1 MEIFDFI
8 NNILFFKK
16 NDIELNCEEYKKYNS
31 YLINRWISMHS
42 SDNAMIVNQ
51 TVNRRNFLCK
61 ESDSQYKFLLN
72 VIPRSKYKKIEY
84 IKKNTNEDKA

>member
-42 SDNAMIVNQ
+42 SDNAMIINQ
-51 TVNRRNFLCK
+51 TVNRKNFLCK
-61 ESDSQYKFLLN
+61 DPDSQYKFLLN

>member
-16 NDIELNCEEYKKYNS
+16 NHVELNCEEYKKYNS
-31 YLINRWISMHS
+31 YLVNRWISMHS

-51 TVNRRNFLCK
+51 TVNRKNFLCK
-61 ESDSQYKFLLN
+61 DSDSQYNFLLN

-84 IKKNTNEDKA
+84 IKKNANEDKA